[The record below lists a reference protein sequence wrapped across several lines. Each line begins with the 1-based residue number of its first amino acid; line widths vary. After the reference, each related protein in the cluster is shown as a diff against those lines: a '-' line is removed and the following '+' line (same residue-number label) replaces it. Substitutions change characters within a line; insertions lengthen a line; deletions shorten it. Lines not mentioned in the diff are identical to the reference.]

1 MNAYNPKEIEKKWQ
15 DKWEADGLYTAH
27 DDPKRKKFYALVEF
41 PYPSG
46 DGLHTGHPRSFT
58 AMDVI
63 SRKRRMEG
71 YSVLYPMGWD
81 AFGLPAENYAI
92 KTGRQ
97 PAEITK
103 ENIATFKR
111 QIKSLGLSFDWS
123 REVNT
128 TDPKYYKWTQW
139 IFLKMLKAGLA
150 YKAKMPI
157 NWCPKCKIGLANEE
171 AVGGVCERCGGP
183 TEKREKE
190 QWMLAITKYAERLHK
205 DLDDVNYLDRIK
217 TQQRNW
223 IGRSEGYEIEFRIL
237 PTPALPRREG
247 EIGYHTTETKIWKQL
262 QDRVLEMRS
271 SPTQAEKLLWENL
284 RGNLT
289 GYHFR
294 QQHVIANFIV
304 DFVCL
309 KKNLVVE
316 VDGDI
321 HDYKKDD
328 DAIRTAFL
336 EEQGF
341 TVIRFTNEEVLRDV
355 ASVVS
360 RIVSSLNSLPS
371 GEGKGGEES
380 ISVFTT
386 RIDTLFGATYVVLA
400 PEHPLVQSLN
410 FENRSEVE
418 KYVHTATKK
427 QEIDRTAESKDKTG
441 VELKGIKAVNPANGE
456 EIPVWVADYVLGHYG
471 TGAVMAVPA
480 HDERDFA
487 FAKKYNLLIKQVV
500 APEFGEKKGNE
511 ERRDGGIGF
520 AFDPKTQKYAAARS
534 TWKFGVF
541 GGGVDS
547 KEDIIEGT
555 TREVIEESGLYD
567 FKHAEKICATFAH
580 YRNTHRNVNRITLST
595 CILLILETAKTKEV
609 KHEAHEDFVLEWATA
624 EEMHANWNKPEWR
637 DIGVQHWF
645 FEFNN
650 AVGRAIELGYDTTSD
665 PKKFF
670 TSAYTEEGILIN
682 SGEFS
687 ELTSEESRDKIATK
701 VGAIKKITYKLRD
714 WVFSRQR
721 YWGEPI
727 PVVYCPLDGIV
738 PLDESEL
745 PLTLPPVE
753 NYQPTDNGDSPLA
766 QIEEWVNTLC
776 PTCGG
781 PAKRE
786 TDTMPNWAGSS
797 WYYLRY
803 CDPDNEEQ
811 LASPEKL
818 KYWTPI
824 DWYNGGME
832 HTTLHLLYSR
842 FWHKFLFDEGV
853 VPTSEPYAKRTSQ
866 GMILASNGEKMS
878 KSKGNVI
885 NPDKIVEQF
894 GADAFRLYE
903 LFMGPFDQAIA
914 WNSDSLAGVYRFIE
928 RGWNLREKVSN
939 SALSLGE
946 GKGGAELE
954 ILLNQTI
961 KKVGEDIEEMKFN
974 TAISS
979 LMILVNKLGEEA
991 QISKETYAKLLQIFA
1006 PFAPHVAEELWAEIS
1021 SKQTSIH
1028 SEPWPSFDTSK
1039 LEKSTVEIVVQ
1050 VAGKIRARLSAKRGL
1065 NEKEALDMA
1074 KSDTLVSKWLE
1085 NAEIRKVVYIQDKL
1099 LNIVV

>member
-1 MNAYNPKEIEKKWQ
+1 MKSYDPKNFEKKWQ

-27 DDPKRKKFYALVEF
+27 ENQPLAAGKKKFYALIEF

-58 AMDVI
+58 GMDVV

-111 QIKSLGLSFDWS
+111 QIKSLGISFDWT

-171 AVGGVCERCGGP
+171 AIGGVCERCGGP

-205 DLDDVNYLDRIK
+205 DLDDVNYLERIK

-223 IGRSEGYEIEFRIL
+223 IGRSEGYEVEFRIL
-237 PTPALPRREG
+237 PTPTLPGREG
-247 EIGYHTTETKIWKQL
+247 AIGYHTTDTSVWKQL
-262 QDRVLEMRS
+262 QDRVLEMRKN
-271 SPTQAEKLLWENL
+271 PTQAEEILWRSL

-289 GYHFR
+289 GHHFR
-294 QQHVIANFIV
+294 QQHVIDNFIV

-309 KKNLVVE
+309 KKNLVIE

-321 HDYKKDD
+321 HDYQKED
-328 DAIRTAFL
+328 DALRTAFL
-336 EEQGF
+336 KEKGL
-341 TVIRFTNEEVLRDV
+341 TVVRFTNDEVLRDT

-360 RIVSSLNSLPS
+360 RIVLSLNSLPS

-380 ISVFTT
+380 IRVFTT
-386 RIDTLFGATYVVLA
+386 RIDTLFGATYIVLA
-400 PEHPLVQSLN
+400 PEHPLIQSLD
-410 FENRSEVE
+410 FENQPEVDE
-418 KYVHTATKK
+418 YVKVARKK
-427 QEIDRTAESKDKTG
+427 QEIERTAEEKDKTG
-441 VELKGIKAVNPANGE
+441 VELKGIKAINPANGDE
-456 EIPVWVADYVLGHYG
+456 VPVWVADYVLGHYG

-487 FAKKYNLLIKQVV
+487 FAKKYYLKTRAVIDIDEPQIAKIIVNLK
-500 APEFGEKKGNE
+500 
-511 ERRDGGIGF
+511 
-520 AFDPKTQKYAAARS
+520 FDKRNLRS
-534 TWKFGVF
+534 
-541 GGGVDS
+541 
-547 KEDIIEGT
+547 
-555 TREVIEESGLYD
+555 
-567 FKHAEKICATFAH
+567 
-580 YRNTHRNVNRITLST
+580 
-595 CILLILETAKTKEV
+595 
-609 KHEAHEDFVLEWATA
+609 DFVTA
-624 EEMHANWNKPEWR
+624 EAQEVAEWR
-637 DIGVQHWF
+637 DRFYLGQHCYS
-645 FEFNN
+645 
-650 AVGRAIELGYDTTSD
+650 GQ
-665 PKKFF
+665 
-670 TSAYTEEGILIN
+670 GILRN
-682 SGEFS
+682 SQEFS
-687 ELTSEESRDKIATK
+687 GLTSVESRDKIAEK
-701 VGAIKKITYKLRD
+701 VGAEKKITYKLRD

-738 PLDESEL
+738 PLEETEL

-776 PTCGG
+776 PVCGG

-818 KYWTPI
+818 EYWLGSSLPSGEGKGGENSGGV

-853 VPTSEPYAKRTSQ
+853 VPTSEPYAKRTSH

-885 NPDKIVEQF
+885 NPDTIVGQF

-928 RGWNLREKVSN
+928 RVWNLQEKVSG
-939 SALSLGE
+939 STLFFGE

-961 KKVGEDIEEMKFN
+961 KKVSEDIEELKFN

-979 LMILVNKLGEEA
+979 LMILGNRLGEKA
-991 QISKETYAKLLQIFA
+991 TISTETYQKLLTLLA
-1006 PFAPHVAEELWAEIS
+1006 PFAPHFTEELWSNFITKS
-1021 SKQTSIH
+1021 TSIH
-1028 SEPWPSFDTSK
+1028 TEAWPSYDSSK
-1039 LEKSTVEIVVQ
+1039 LQNETVEIVVQ
-1050 VAGKIRARLSAKRGL
+1050 VNGKIRGRLLAPRDT
-1065 NEKEALDMA
+1065 EEEAILAMAQLDKA
-1074 KSDTLVSKWLE
+1074 VIKWL
-1085 NAEIRKVVYIQDKL
+1085 ADYEIKKVIYVKDKL
-1099 LNIVV
+1099 LNILV